1 MYPDEAEVQG
11 AMQIYLERSLSK
23 LQGIDSSWLTTAG
36 RMMQQLAPKWLTQQI
51 ERY

>member
-11 AMQIYLERSLSK
+11 AMQIFLERSLSK

-36 RMMQQLAPKWLTQQI
+36 HLLQEFAPKWLTQLV
-51 ERY
+51 ER